1 MSELFKGGPDH
12 KREDFAMSQGKISW
26 QPVSG
31 DAFALARD
39 PAAAE
44 LMKQW
49 AWYEMDPR
57 MKGRK
62 WEESIECTLAAIDAL
77 SETFCKE
84 GIAVWLSLFG
94 PFLPNGVLGA
104 AHLLINTDAGHRF
117 YLPSVESSSAGHG
130 YVETGFNIEN
140 RPGSLRKLFEEHPGI
155 PGRIL
160 PCSIRASLIFV
171 PEAEFMEVGRESRL
185 TIASLSGSQ
194 LRNPAR
200 VVLNGALFVILP
212 NLDFDFFVVGARK
225 ECALDVENVLQRFWP
240 PDMSK

>member
-1 MSELFKGGPDH
+1 
-12 KREDFAMSQGKISW
+12 MSQGKISW

-31 DAFALARD
+31 DTFALARD

-44 LMKQW
+44 LIGQW

-62 WEESIECTLAAIDAL
+62 WDESIECTLAAIDAL
-77 SETFCKE
+77 SENFCKE

-94 PFLPNGVLGA
+94 SFLPDGVLGA
-104 AHLLINTDAGHRF
+104 AHLLVNTDAGHRF
-117 YLPSVESSSAGHG
+117 YLPPVESSSTGRG

-160 PCSIRASLIFV
+160 PCGIRVSLIFV
-171 PEAEFMEVGRESRL
+171 PEAEFMEVGRGGRMGVV
-185 TIASLSGSQ
+185 SLLRGSQ
-194 LRNPAR
+194 LQERER
-200 VVLNGALFVILP
+200 IVLAKAKYLILP
-212 NLDFDFFVVGARK
+212 NLDFDFCLVGARK
-225 ECALDVENVLQRFWP
+225 ERAPEVENLLLKLWP
-240 PDMSK
+240 PDALK